1 MTTLG
6 EPDGETAID
15 LGGGAA
21 IRVAWA
27 SRTDVGLRREVNE
40 DSLVAIPPLFA
51 VADGMG
57 GHAAGDRASD
67 LAVTRLAGAV
77 GASDD
82 AVGAVDAGLV
92 AAAGAIDALSD
103 ELGAGAGTTATGVV
117 AARVDGIAGFV
128 VFNVGDSRVYLLE
141 AGEISRLTVD
151 HSVVQELVDAGV
163 LTELDAE
170 HHPDSN
176 VITHALGFGE
186 RPQPDVWF
194 VPARTGQRLLLC
206 SDGLTKELAAEGIA
220 RRLARA
226 GIGAAADALVSQAL
240 ALGGR
245 DNVTIVA
252 IEVLDAPDPG
262 DAAIRALRRRRAR
275 TLRSS
280 LDDTAEQPRLD
291 SR

>member
-6 EPDGETAID
+6 DPDGDSAID
-15 LGGGAA
+15 LGDGVTL
-21 IRVAWA
+21 RVAWA

-67 LAVTRLAGAV
+67 LAVTRLAGSV
-77 GASDD
+77 LEGVD
-82 AVGAVDAGLV
+82 ALGAVEGGLL
-92 AAAGAIDALSD
+92 AAARAIDALSA

-117 AARVDGIAGFV
+117 AARLDGVAGFL

-141 AGEISRLTVD
+141 AGEIRRLTVD
-151 HSVVQELVDAGV
+151 HSVVQEMVDAGM
-163 LTELDAE
+163 LTEQDAE

-186 RPQPDVWF
+186 RPRPDVWF

-206 SDGLTKELAAEGIA
+206 SDGLTKELGADGIA

-226 GIGAAADALVSQAL
+226 GIGAAADALVAQAL

-252 IEVLDAPDPG
+252 LEVLDAPDPG
-262 DAAIRALRRRRAR
+262 PAPVRALRRRRPRGFGAD
-275 TLRSS
+275 
-280 LDDTAEQPRLD
+280 LDDTAEQPSLD
-291 SR
+291 AR